1 MQNNP
6 TLEIEKLVQDMQ
18 QNMHTCIPGKI
29 DSFDADKC
37 LAVVTP
43 IGQFKQPNGKLL
55 DYPQVNDV
63 PVVFI
68 QSAGQDITIAYPI
81 KQGDGCLL
89 FFSEQQ
95 LDKFRDDEDAKCDLR
110 FDLTNAICLV
120 GLFKDANSVIKE
132 ACDND
137 AVIIDNKG
145 KSRVTIKEDE
155 QECKVGDNS
164 TLTIQGDNQEA
175 VVGGAKWTLAN
186 GKLLV
191 DCDLEVTGKVTAQ
204 QTIDATGDITSN
216 ALVKGL
222 DVQATST
229 QSNLATHMHPTA
241 ALGPPSPPTPGT

>member
-1 MQNNP
+1 LQDEV
-6 TLEIEKLVQDMQ
+6 TLEIERLVQDMQ
-18 QNMHTCIPGKI
+18 QNMHTSLPGKI

-43 IGQFKQPNGKLL
+43 TGQFKQPNGQLL

-63 PVVFI
+63 PVVSF
-68 QSAGQDITIAYPI
+68 QFAGQDITIAAPV
-81 KQGDGCLL
+81 KEGDGCLL

-110 FDLTNAICLV
+110 FDLTNAICVV
-120 GLFKDANSVIKE
+120 GLFKDANGVIKD

-164 TLTIQGDNQEA
+164 TFTITEDKQEA
-175 VVGGAKWTLAN
+175 VVGGAKWTLEGN
-186 GKLLV
+186 KLTV
-191 DCDLEVTGKVTAQ
+191 DCDLEVTGKVAAQ
-204 QTIDATGDITSN
+204 QTIDATGDITSS
-216 ALVKGL
+216 ATVTGRAGVSGATASL
-222 DVQATST
+222 D
-229 QSNLATHMHPTA
+229 THMHPTA